1 MQHPQEDK
9 NISPKMLDFMQ
20 SESLTYALKRLD
32 SNFSLKLVFLGQSGF
47 ISEQKA
53 DLLDAKAEDR
63 FLVREV
69 NLMLDQT
76 PVIRG
81 KSSCKLTSLFWKE
94 YLDIFNQSLGEKLF
108 SSNEGVK
115 LKSNAIKRTDFL
127 WAYKKPSLNSLISN
141 KNKSKNWSRISVFEH
156 KSEKLVLE
164 EVFLLDLKKFIK

>member
-1 MQHPQEDK
+1 MQHPQEDE
-9 NISPKMLDFMQ
+9 NISPNMLDFMQ
-20 SESLTYALKRLD
+20 SESLTYALKKLD
-32 SNFSLKLVFLGQSGF
+32 YSFSLKLIFLGQSSL
-47 ISEQKA
+47 ISAQKA
-53 DLLDAKAEDR
+53 KLLDAKIEDS

-69 NLMLDQT
+69 NLMLDKT

-81 KSSCKLTSLFWKE
+81 KSSCKIDSQFWKE
-94 YLDIFNQSLGEKLF
+94 YLDIFNNSLGEKLF

-127 WAYKKPSLNSLISN
+127 WAFKKPSLNSLINN
-141 KNKSKNWSRISVFEH
+141 KNKHKNWSRISVFEH